1 MPYEFLPGVPEVHVI
16 SALKRARPSGFSG
29 QRFIDPG
36 GKLALVANTF
46 GWFLKRPAQFP
57 RLPGLDVD
65 WPVREVSLLPDVG
78 ENVHCDA
85 LVHTDRHLIGVD
97 VFRIAAE
104 GGSMTD
110 HAMCERLHGLAK
122 ALSDTA
128 AARSRKAV
136 LYHLCAAPTRLAGQ
150 QSADADQVVGH
161 LTAAAVFAPAVEA
174 AGARF
179 VVGSYRDWLQT
190 FARGTAVH
198 AASIIHRFAP

>member
-16 SALKRARPSGFSG
+16 SALKRARPPGFSG
-29 QRFIDPG
+29 RRFIDPCG
-36 GKLALVANTF
+36 NLALVANTF

-57 RLPGLDVD
+57 CLPGLDVD

-85 LVHTDRHLIGVD
+85 LVHTDQHLIGVD
-97 VFRIAAE
+97 VFRIAAK
-104 GGSMTD
+104 GDSVTD
-110 HAMCERLHGLAK
+110 HAMHERLNGLAK
-122 ALSDTA
+122 ALSDA
-128 AARSRKAV
+128 AAAQSRKAV
-136 LYHLCAAPTRLAGQ
+136 LYHLSAAPPCLAGQ
-150 QSADADQVVGH
+150 QSAAADQVVRH
-161 LTAAAVFAPAVEA
+161 LTAVAAFAPAVEA

-179 VVGSYRDWLQT
+179 AVGSYRDWLQT